1 VQPNTTY
8 RFTAYYKTGEIE
20 GAGGPH
26 FTVQD
31 MYSQAIYWE
40 SEELKDSGFWKSAEG
55 EFTSG
60 PECKLVMLHIRRL
73 PSGSPVRG
81 KLWVGDFHLVR
92 KTS

>member
-1 VQPNTTY
+1 
-8 RFTAYYKTGEIE
+8 
-20 GAGGPH
+20 
-26 FTVQD
+26 

-40 SEELKDSGFWKSAEG
+40 SEELKDAGFWKSAEG

-81 KLWVGDFHLVR
+81 KLWVGDFHLVH